1 MQIVCGCAVPLN
13 TSAANRP
20 VWIVNTMM
28 TLRDMARAG
37 LWSALAFAMNL
48 TWEIAHV
55 RLYTLWA
62 SSDGLSVAWALFH
75 CTLGDVAIA
84 LAMFALAA
92 ILLGRRDWPVSHPWA
107 GGAIVVIGALAFTA
121 WSEWYNVYRAGSWGY
136 TSSMPLI
143 FGIGLSPLLQ
153 WLVLPPVMVVAYR
166 ALGPVL
172 LGWHEAQTPIQTDD
186 FTRGPT

>member
-1 MQIVCGCAVPLN
+1 MRLRRTVRHGRSQAACVDCEYDDVPRYGTGKSLVGARFRDESDLGNFPRQAVH
-13 TSAANRP
+13 A
-20 VWIVNTMM
+20 VGFGGW
-28 TLRDMARAG
+28 
-37 LWSALAFAMNL
+37 
-48 TWEIAHV
+48 
-55 RLYTLWA
+55 
-62 SSDGLSVAWALFH
+62 LSVAWALFH

-92 ILLGRRDWPVSHPWA
+92 IMLRHKDWPVSRPWA

-136 TSSMPLI
+136 TSSMALI

-166 ALGPVL
+166 ALGSVL